1 MSDRLKRLIDERAQV
16 WQRMIDIRA
25 AAETENRDLSAEER
39 TNWDAAEARL
49 TQLGEDVEREERFT
63 QLDKIDRSQIVVTGS
78 GGQVEEREKSDPEKR
93 YQEAFD
99 AYLRHGMSGLRDEQR
114 NLLMSRQ
121 SEIRAQSAGTNSAG
135 GYTVPPGFLVR
146 ITETMKAFG
155 GIMNIAEVI
164 TTDTGQ
170 PLQWPTFD
178 GTSQVGQILAENTA
192 ETALDMVFGTKT
204 LGAYTYSS
212 RFVQVSLQLLQDT
225 AFDLDSWVPR
235 QLGIRIGRAVSA
247 HLATG
252 TGTGQPEGL
261 FTNATAGKTGT
272 TGQTTSVIYDDL
284 VDLIHSVDPA
294 YRSGA
299 RFVMN
304 DSSLKVIRK
313 LKDADNRPLWEP
325 SLQIGVPDTLLGYPI
340 TVDQGVAVMA
350 ANAKSIGFGDVS
362 QAYIVRQVTGG
373 QVLRLAERFAD
384 ALQVGFLGF
393 LRLDAKPNDS
403 AAFRVY
409 ANSAT

>member
-16 WQRMIDIRA
+16 WQRMTDIRA
-25 AAETENRDLSAEER
+25 AAESEDRDLSAEER
-39 TNWDAAEARL
+39 ANWDAAESRL
-49 TQLGEDVEREERFT
+49 TNLSGDIEREERFA
-63 QLDKIDRSQIVVTGS
+63 QLDRIDRSQIVVTGS
-78 GGQVEEREKSDPEKR
+78 AEVEDRKEIDAEER
-93 YQEAFD
+93 YHAAFF

-114 NLLMSRQ
+114 NLLLSRQ
-121 SEIRAQSAGTNSAG
+121 TEIRAQSAGTNSAG

-155 GIMNIAEVI
+155 GIMNVAEVI

-178 GTSQVGQILAENTA
+178 GTSQVGQILAENTQ

-212 RFVQVSLQLLQDT
+212 RFVQVSLQLLQDS

-235 QLGIRIGRAVSA
+235 QLGIRIGRAVAA

-252 TGTGQPEGL
+252 TGSGQPEGL

-294 YRSGA
+294 YRADA

-340 TVDQGVAVMA
+340 I
-350 ANAKSIGFGDVS
+350 SF
-362 QAYIVRQVTGG
+362 
-373 QVLRLAERFAD
+373 
-384 ALQVGFLGF
+384 
-393 LRLDAKPNDS
+393 
-403 AAFRVY
+403 
-409 ANSAT
+409 